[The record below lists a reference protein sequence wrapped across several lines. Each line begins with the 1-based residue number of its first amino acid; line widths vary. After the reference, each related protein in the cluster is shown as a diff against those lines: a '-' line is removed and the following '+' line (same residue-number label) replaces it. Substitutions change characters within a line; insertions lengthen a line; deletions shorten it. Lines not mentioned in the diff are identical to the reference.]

1 MLSQKEV
8 LPMAAKE
15 LKCLG
20 IAMRALMKAGMYDAV
35 EKIIDTMAETDDNKE
50 DEKTA

>member
-1 MLSQKEV
+1 MT
-8 LPMAAKE
+8 AKE

-35 EKIIDTMAETDDNKE
+35 EKVIDTMAEVDDKQE
-50 DEKTA
+50 EEKAAE